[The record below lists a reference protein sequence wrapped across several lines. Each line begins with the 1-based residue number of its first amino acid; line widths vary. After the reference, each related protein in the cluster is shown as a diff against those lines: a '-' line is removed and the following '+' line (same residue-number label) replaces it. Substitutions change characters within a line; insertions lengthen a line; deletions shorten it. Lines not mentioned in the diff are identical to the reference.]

1 MGKYVELF
9 VEYLQ
14 KNCGYPGSAIIK
26 TTYRYDEK
34 DYDRVEVM
42 DNELIIQAFVL
53 MSKNHCSDLVKFPF
67 YRTYSQRNTYGYL
80 VQPACNVA
88 VYDESNDI
96 WHIYSANNLRV
107 ELSNPSFLNYEK
119 AKERFEKRFNYLGNY
134 ELWKRIKRM
143 SIALLCI
150 VVLYAIAH
158 IMSINGLLGGLII
171 PLDATAISTFIILV
185 CLLLIPPLIP
195 YIRSLNIGNV
205 GIEIKG
211 PNSHK
216 EKK

>member
-1 MGKYVELF
+1 MDKYVDLF
-9 VEYLQ
+9 ANYLQ
-14 KNCGYPGSAIIK
+14 EKCKYPESAIIK
-26 TTYRYDEK
+26 TTYRYDGKE
-34 DYDRVEVM
+34 YDRVEVL

-53 MSKNHCSDLVKFPF
+53 MSEKHCSDLVKFPF

-80 VQPACNVA
+80 VLPACNVA

-134 ELWKRIKRM
+134 ELWKIIKRL

-171 PLDATAISTFIILV
+171 PLDATAISFFVILV
-185 CLLLIPPLIP
+185 CLLLLPPLIP
-195 YIRSLNIGNV
+195 YIRSLTV
-205 GIEIKG
+205 GSVGLELRDPKDSIRRK
-211 PNSHK
+211 
-216 EKK
+216 

>member
-1 MGKYVELF
+1 MYMSKYVDLF

-14 KNCGYPGSAIIK
+14 KKCGYPESAIIK
-26 TTYRYDEK
+26 TTYRYDGKE
-34 DYDRVEVM
+34 YDKVEVM

-80 VQPACNVA
+80 VLPACNVT

-96 WHIYSANNLRV
+96 WHVYSANNLRV

-134 ELWKRIKRM
+134 ELWKRIKMM
-143 SIALLCI
+143 SIGLLC
-150 VVLYAIAH
+150 VVILYVTAH
-158 IMSINGLLGGLII
+158 ILSINGLLGDFNI
-171 PLDATAISTFIILV
+171 PLDATSVSIFIIMV

-195 YIRSLNIGNV
+195 YIRSLTVGHV
-205 GIEIKG
+205 GIELRDQNK
-211 PNSHK
+211 
-216 EKK
+216 